1 MSRAKPKAAPKP
13 DDGALDAKQP
23 TLEGEW
29 VPVDSLHLDPANVR
43 RHPERNLDAIKASLA
58 RFGQQKPIV
67 VDADGIV
74 RAGNGTLEAAR
85 ALGWPRV
92 GIVRTHLRG
101 AEATAYAIA
110 DNRTAELAEWAGA
123 DLAAALEGLEGEG
136 IPMGMLGFT
145 QADLDE
151 ILEAV
156 PTEPGSSWEP
166 EGKGDGLALI
176 REVVRAEPTA
186 KVKRGDV
193 VELGRHVLICADVL
207 REWSLYLSHLSE
219 GDILAPYPSPF
230 LPLADCPARLVL
242 VQPDEYLA
250 SVTVDLHAAAGHL
263 AGVA

>member
-74 RAGNGTLEAAR
+74 RAGNGTLEAVR

-110 DNRTAELAEWAGA
+110 DNRTSDLAEWDEVGLAEQLQSLRSEEFDLGAVGYTEGEVDELIGRLTDEIAGA
-123 DLAAALEGLEGEG
+123 VVDDPQGEWQ
-136 IPMGMLGFT
+136 GMPEFKN
-145 QADLDE
+145 
-151 ILEAV
+151 EAV
-156 PTEPGSSWEP
+156 QDIQLVVYFPTMEA
-166 EGKGDGLALI
+166 KLAFS
-176 REVVRAEPTA
+176 EQVGQNVNAETKFVWFPKSAKPVRQSAETM
-186 KVKRGDV
+186 
-193 VELGRHVLICADVL
+193 
-207 REWSLYLSHLSE
+207 
-219 GDILAPYPSPF
+219 
-230 LPLADCPARLVL
+230 
-242 VQPDEYLA
+242 
-250 SVTVDLHAAAGHL
+250 TVDLE
-263 AGVA
+263 